1 MIKLTDLLNEE
12 FTAVSNKSGKTVVF
26 KNKDARD
33 AAVKAGTHE
42 VPEDEKGGK
51 DEPKGDKPNM
61 FSKDAGYDAPDTDKS
76 KESKPKLDNAYD
88 AKDFE
93 SIVSSLKGKV
103 SDKDYSEIKDA
114 LESLENLQYDLE
126 DIDRDEDNE
135 EWAMQSDAIDV
146 EVEDL
151 KGLIKQALSKDKK
164 SEPKSAS
171 GGGLDKD
178 SVNQTKSYLDKELGL
193 DGYTSLTSNGE
204 IKYSITGAVNDI
216 LIGKDGNKFSVSIG
230 SPDRL
235 TNKTNKSSEK
245 SFDNEKDAMA
255 YAKKLGQKVKD
266 DSGLYDKSEPKD
278 SSGDTPK
285 VTPRKANKVLVK
297 TVDKFSERLGLT
309 PDKLGKE
316 DYEKKMLTLVHDA
329 LEDANF
335 HSANRQI
342 FADLY
347 GKPELAKRPDY
358 SEAPEFGT
366 PERDEWE
373 EKNSIYGKRFDS
385 ATSNFDDSDEMVGAI
400 TSQASW
406 DGQLTIDAILDK
418 MRRDGSN
425 ELADKIQSSFDKDMA
440 KNEGNLKL
448 GDLI

>member
-1 MIKLTDLLNEE
+1 MRLLILILIWQTKDWVKNNIMIRLTDLLKEE
-12 FTAVSNKSGKTVVF
+12 KAFTATNKETGNVSVF
-26 KNKDARD
+26 KTKAARD
-33 AAVKAGTHE
+33 AAVKAGSHE
-42 VPEDEKGGK
+42 KRKTDKDDAVDVPTGEK
-51 DEPKGDKPNM
+51 KPNM
-61 FSKDAGYDAPDTDKS
+61 FSKDTGYDAPDAKS
-76 KESKPKLDNAYD
+76 D
-88 AKDFE
+88 
-93 SIVSSLKGKV
+93 
-103 SDKDYSEIKDA
+103 
-114 LESLENLQYDLE
+114 
-126 DIDRDEDNE
+126 
-135 EWAMQSDAIDV
+135 
-146 EVEDL
+146 
-151 KGLIKQALSKDKK
+151 
-164 SEPKSAS
+164 
-171 GGGLDKD
+171 
-178 SVNQTKSYLDKELGL
+178 
-193 DGYTSLTSNGE
+193 
-204 IKYSITGAVNDI
+204 
-216 LIGKDGNKFSVSIG
+216 
-230 SPDRL
+230 
-235 TNKTNKSSEK
+235 
-245 SFDNEKDAMA
+245 
-255 YAKKLGQKVKD
+255 
-266 DSGLYDKSEPKD
+266 
-278 SSGDTPK
+278 DTPK

-400 TSQASW
+400 TSQDSW

-440 KNEGNLKL
+440 KHEDNLKL